1 MISRIIK
8 ADLIV
13 KRFEHQ
19 VVVLAEIIVLS
30 WFVLPRRWLPT
41 PIIHIVIWFLDGHK
55 RVPLG
60 INPLDRLSLSNPDL
74 SQLYRLPLLLEP
86 LVLGI
91 GL

>member
-30 WFVLPRRWLPT
+30 WFVLPRR
-41 PIIHIVIWFLDGHK
+41 
-55 RVPLG
+55 
-60 INPLDRLSLSNPDL
+60 
-74 SQLYRLPLLLEP
+74 
-86 LVLGI
+86 
-91 GL
+91 